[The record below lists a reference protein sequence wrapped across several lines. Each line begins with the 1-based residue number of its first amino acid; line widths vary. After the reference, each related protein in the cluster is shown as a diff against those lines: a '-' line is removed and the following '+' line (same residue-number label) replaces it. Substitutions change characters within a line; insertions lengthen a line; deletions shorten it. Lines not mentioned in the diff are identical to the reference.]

1 MNSSRVWKVA
11 VEVGSCRI
19 CLLILLKDMEQS
31 PSLNIIEV
39 DEYDKSLVLVVDK
52 ADFSCGRK
60 RNEK

>member
-1 MNSSRVWKVA
+1 VDSGRVWKVA

-19 CLLILLKDMEQS
+19 CLLILFKDMEQS
-31 PSLNIIEV
+31 PSLYIIEV
-39 DEYDKSLVLVVDK
+39 DEYDKWLVLVVDK